1 VGFLLFHRESI
12 RPSVRGWHRR
22 WVSVCPIILMQTVEW
37 VSEDKEHDMLIDE
50 TVKLMRLRILMS
62 TT

>member
-1 VGFLLFHRESI
+1 
-12 RPSVRGWHRR
+12 
-22 WVSVCPIILMQTVEW
+22 MQTVEW